1 MDSCMLNNRAAP
13 SRGSTRLYSKPK
25 LWVCKPLL
33 SYLLLH
39 LIVLSHV
46 QVSESCA
53 HRVSAGSGW
62 WLYIRTGMPSCH
74 PRCFQWPLPLMIL
87 QNYRHCHSFCSSVFI
102 KTHWQAKGKAVS
114 VWMHGEDSCEGLLVN
129 MTHSEGQLQ
138 NTVEFVEEWHK
149 QALIGV
155 QIFLLISFVISVMLF
170 QLNKQFFFCVSVLL
184 VVWSSQRNATVFT
197 RMELFIKKN

>member
-1 MDSCMLNNRAAP
+1 M
-13 SRGSTRLYSKPK
+13 
-25 LWVCKPLL
+25 WVCKPLL

-62 WLYIRTGMPSCH
+62 WIYIRTGMPSCH

-87 QNYRHCHSFCSSVFI
+87 QNFHHCHSICSSVFL
-102 KTHWQAKGKAVS
+102 KTHWQAKGETVS
-114 VWMHGEDSCEGLLVN
+114 VWMHGKDSCEGLLVN

-170 QLNKQFFFCVSVLL
+170 QLNKHFFFLCVSVVGCVILSKKCNSIHSHGMIYL
-184 VVWSSQRNATVFT
+184 KK
-197 RMELFIKKN
+197 IKRTKK